1 MTSAPQYLVSSADAA
16 SRVYDVV
23 VVGAGI
29 AGSIAARQLAEA
41 GRRVLVVEAGEADN
55 LSLPGFQGY
64 LQRFYG
70 ATDKNPNAPFPVNPN
85 APSPTNLNDYFIE
98 TGPMRLGG
106 SYTRALGGTTL
117 HWEGKTPRMLREDLE
132 LRQRHGVGL
141 DWPLSYDEL
150 IPLYERAEYE
160 IGVSGNAEEQR
171 SLGVEFSEGYVF
183 PMLEMPPSF
192 LDETVRR
199 SVQGMEVTIGDT
211 TRQLRLTTYPQGRNG
226 IVNPAYP
233 ARGGKPGYQPT
244 GVVHDSPLDFG
255 LRCQGN
261 ANCVPLC
268 PVQAKYDARKTL
280 AAALRTGK
288 VDLLDRAVA
297 SRLLL
302 DPETGRIDGV
312 ELRRYGSA
320 GQAEAGGG
328 TLLSVRGTVVAL
340 AANAIENARLLLASD
355 LPNSSGMIGCHLMD
369 HPFLLA
375 WALMP
380 EITGSMRGPLVTSG
394 IGEFR
399 QGSFR
404 AEQAAFV
411 ADIHNDGWGWADHPP
426 TKELEEL
433 LIRRGLSG
441 TALRSELGRRI
452 SSQLLLAFMCEIP
465 PLRENRVSLSSDPAH
480 RDVLGNQRPQIS
492 YRIPE
497 YSLRSML
504 SARRLSRRIFSATGA
519 KDHSRYP
526 EHDQQYIAI
535 RDSSGA
541 PNPELAGYVEA
552 EDDGFFYRGG
562 NHFSGTHIMG
572 ASAADSVCNS
582 QLQCWDH
589 PNLYL
594 LGSGSMPTIG
604 TSNTSLT
611 IAALSF
617 RAANHILQSLH
628 HA

>member
-1 MTSAPQYLVSSADAA
+1 MSTTAQYLVSSTDAA

-29 AGSIAARQLAEA
+29 AGSVAVRQLANA
-41 GRRVLVVEAGEADN
+41 GKRVLVVEAGAADN
-55 LSLPGFQGY
+55 LTLPGFQSY
-64 LQRFYG
+64 VQRFYG
-70 ATDKNPNAPFPVNPN
+70 TTDKNPNAPFPANPN
-85 APSPTNLNDYFIE
+85 APSPTEINDYFVE
-98 TGPMRLGG
+98 TGPMPLGG

-132 LRQRHGVGL
+132 LRRRYGVGL
-141 DWPLSYDEL
+141 DWPISYDEL

-171 SLGVEFSEGYVF
+171 SLGIEFSEGYVF

-199 SVQGMEVTIGDT
+199 SVQGMEVDIGGT

-226 IVNPAYP
+226 IVNPEYRY
-233 ARGGKPGYQPT
+233 RGGKAGYKPT

-280 AAALRTGK
+280 AAALSTGR

-297 SRLLL
+297 SRLLMN
-302 DPETGRIDGV
+302 PETGRIDAV
-312 ELRRYGSA
+312 ELRRYQSPERAEPDGGSA
-320 GQAEAGGG
+320 V
-328 TLLSVRGTVVAL
+328 TVRGTVVVL
-340 AANAIENARLLLASD
+340 AANAIENARLLLSSE

-380 EITGSMRGPLVTSG
+380 EITGTMRGPLVTSG

-399 QGSFR
+399 QGNFR

-411 ADIHNDGWGWADHPP
+411 ADIHNDGWGWATGPISRDLD
-426 TKELEEL
+426 ELV
-433 LIRRGLSG
+433 IAQGLQG
-441 TALRSELGRRI
+441 QALREAIGRRI

-465 PLRENRVSLSSDPAH
+465 PLRENRVTLALDHLDA
-480 RDVLGNQRPQIS
+480 LGNPRPQIS
-492 YRIPE
+492 YRIPD
-497 YSLRSML
+497 YSLKSMIA
-504 SARRLSRRIFSATGA
+504 ARQMSRQIFAAAGA
-519 KDHSRYP
+519 EDHSNYP
-526 EHDQQYIAI
+526 KSDPAYISI
-535 RDSSGA
+535 RDTTGKVRA
-541 PNPELAGYVEA
+541 ELADYA
-552 EDDGFFYRGG
+552 SDDDEGFYYRGG
-562 NHFSGTHIMG
+562 NHFAGTHIMG
-572 ASAADSVCNS
+572 ESAKDSVCNS
-582 QLQCWDH
+582 NLQVWDH
-589 PNLYL
+589 PNLYV
-594 LGSGSMPTIG
+594 LGAGSMPTIG

-617 RAANHILQSLH
+617 KAADHILTTLTT
-628 HA
+628 A

>member
-1 MTSAPQYLVSSADAA
+1 MSSVVPSLVSPADVA
-16 SRVYDVV
+16 SRVYDVI

-29 AGSIAARQLAEA
+29 AGSIAARELAEA
-41 GRRVLVVEAGEADN
+41 GKRVLVVEAGEADN

-64 LQRFYG
+64 VQRFYG
-70 ATDKNPNAPFPVNPN
+70 ATDKNPNSPYPANPN

-98 TGPMRLGG
+98 TGPMPLGG

-132 LRQRHGVGL
+132 LRSRYGVGL
-141 DWPLSYDEL
+141 DWPFSYDEL
-150 IPLYERAEYE
+150 IPLYERAEFE
-160 IGVSGNAEEQR
+160 IGVSGNADEQR

-183 PMLEMPPSF
+183 PMLEMPASF

-199 SVQGMEVTIGDT
+199 SVEGMEVSIGAD
-211 TRQLRLTTYPQGRNG
+211 RRHLRLTTYPQGRNG
-226 IVNPAYP
+226 IVNPAYRF
-233 ARGGKPGYQPT
+233 RGGKSGYLPT

-280 AAALRTGK
+280 AAALRTGR

-297 SRLLL
+297 SRLVLNR
-302 DPETGRIDGV
+302 ENGRIEAV
-312 ELRRYGSA
+312 ELRRYH
-320 GQAEAGGG
+320 QATKAEDSGGPP
-328 TLLSVRGTVVAL
+328 VIVKGTVVAL
-340 AANAIENARLLLASD
+340 ATNAIENARLMLASD
-355 LPNSSGMIGCHLMD
+355 LPNSSGLIGCNLMD

-380 EITGSMRGPLVTSG
+380 EVTGSMRGPLVTSG

-404 AEQAAFV
+404 SEQAAFV
-411 ADIHNDGWGWADHPP
+411 ADIHNDGWGWAEHPP
-426 TKELEEL
+426 TRELDEL
-433 LIRRGLSG
+433 LIRQGLQG
-441 TALRSELGRRI
+441 AALRAELGRRI

-465 PLRENRVSLSSDPAH
+465 PLRENRVSLSRDPAH
-480 RDVLGNQRPQIS
+480 RDALGNQRPQIS

-504 SARRLSRRIFSATGA
+504 SSRRLSRRIFSAIGA
-519 KDHSRYP
+519 EDHSHYP
-526 EHDQQYIAI
+526 EHDPQYIAI
-535 RDSSGA
+535 RDGSGSLI
-541 PNPELAGYVEA
+541 PELFGYAEA
-552 EDDGFFYRGG
+552 EDEGFFYRGG

-572 ASAADSVCNS
+572 ASASESVCNRH
-582 QLQCWDH
+582 LQCWDH
-589 PNLYL
+589 SNLYL

-617 RAANHILQSLH
+617 RAADHILETLNR
-628 HA
+628 A